1 MKQSNIGPTFACLY
15 PGLCTVARGLG
26 YSLAIHGSVTTD
38 LDLVAIPWTEEAV
51 EPEALM
57 NALMDHTGACHF
69 RELIRDTCKWA
80 TPEQVEQIVENGDE
94 LKPPHTKP
102 HGRLSWNLYMSFGVK
117 IDLSVMPKASWHT
130 ATESVITHLVQER
143 DALRKCVADCY
154 MRARR
159 EISRL
164 EIPVNMGLSRTM
176 IENAKIPEAWNDV
189 IRFCEATG
197 EKSSILRDSVPTEI
211 TGG

>member
-1 MKQSNIGPTFACLY
+1 MKQSNIGPAFACLY

-130 ATESVITHLVQER
+130 ATESVIQCVEKER
-143 DALRKCVADCY
+143 DHFKNLWDG
-154 MRARR
+154 RR
-159 EISRL
+159 
-164 EIPVNMGLSRTM
+164 
-176 IENAKIPEAWNDV
+176 
-189 IRFCEATG
+189 
-197 EKSSILRDSVPTEI
+197 
-211 TGG
+211 GGIHFGR